1 MGCQWSSVMWG
12 KKESLTTTLQVQSSN
27 SPLELEDRAHE
38 NLEDPHPS
46 ARSLKFRYENLEDRQ
61 PNAPSLKKY
70 TPILEE
76 ICERN
81 YPVHVPWRNMWKKLK
96 VRFR

>member
-1 MGCQWSSVMWG
+1 MSCQWSSVIWG

-38 NLEDPHPS
+38 NLED
-46 ARSLKFRYENLEDRQ
+46 RQ

-70 TPILEE
+70 VKEITQCTFLEE

-81 YPVHVPWRNMWKKLK
+81 
-96 VRFR
+96 